1 MASRTP
7 ESIENQCPFHAERS
21 GEVREVGSHA
31 VWSLSSCKPGK
42 LIDIQTLYKLKS
54 TIFLR
59 FWRRAAQR

>member
-7 ESIENQCPFHAERS
+7 ENTENQCPFHAERS

-42 LIDIQTLYKLKS
+42 IIFGLKLFNYELNSNDFKGLVLS
-54 TIFLR
+54 S
-59 FWRRAAQR
+59 

>member
-42 LIDIQTLYKLKS
+42 LPIDIKILYELN
-54 TIFLR
+54 
-59 FWRRAAQR
+59 